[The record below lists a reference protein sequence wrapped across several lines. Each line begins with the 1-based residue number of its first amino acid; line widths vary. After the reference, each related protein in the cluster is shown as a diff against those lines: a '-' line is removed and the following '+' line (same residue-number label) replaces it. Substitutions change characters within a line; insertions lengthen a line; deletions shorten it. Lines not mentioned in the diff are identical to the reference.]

1 MSPPTEGEAMDIF
14 SKEKRSDIM
23 SKIRSGD
30 TKPEMIVR
38 RLLFA
43 LGFRY
48 RLHVRKLPGV
58 PDLVLPKY
66 GAVVFVH
73 GCFWHAHEGCSR
85 ATVPQSN
92 EAFWREKLA
101 RNRARDEAVR
111 RELLESGWRVLTI
124 WECACAK
131 RTLPLLARSAADFLR
146 DPKRTSFEIGGR
158 LLREQIQQDS
168 KDDDSE
174 KH

>member
-1 MSPPTEGEAMDIF
+1 MDIF
-14 SKEKRSDIM
+14 STEKRSDVM

-30 TKPEMIVR
+30 TKPEMVVR

-43 LGFRY
+43 EGFRF
-48 RLHVRKLPGV
+48 RLHDRNLPGV
-58 PDLVLPKY
+58 PDLVLRKY
-66 GAVVFVH
+66 GTVVFVH

-85 ATVPQSN
+85 ATFPKSN

-111 RELLESGWRVLTI
+111 RELLDAGWRVLTI
-124 WECACAK
+124 WECACGK
-131 RTLPLLARSAADFLR
+131 KTLPLLADNASAFLR
-146 DPKRTSFEIGGR
+146 DGKRTTFEIDGR
-158 LLREQIQQDS
+158 LLREQLER
-168 KDDDSE
+168 KTKNDSE

>member
-1 MSPPTEGEAMDIF
+1 
-14 SKEKRSDIM
+14 M

-58 PDLVLPKY
+58 PDLVLKKY

-73 GCFWHAHEGCSR
+73 GCFWHAHKGCPR
-85 ATVPQSN
+85 ATVPKSN
-92 EAFWREKLA
+92 EHFWHEKLT
-101 RNRARDEAVR
+101 RNKARDAAVCSD
-111 RELLESGWRVLTI
+111 LLQAGWRVLTV

-131 RTLPLLARSAADFLR
+131 KTLPYLARAVKDFLLDR
-146 DPKRTSFEIGGR
+146 DRTCFEISGQF
-158 LLREQIQQDS
+158 LRQQIEQES
-168 KDDDSE
+168 KKDDSE